1 MGSGR
6 LFSKVISEL
15 SILLT
20 SWILVNGDPFLKVQF
35 QFGAEPW
42 LRAGEG
48 KSLKRRS
55 KGRLG
60 VPPGGAEQGEHCPWR
75 GIVPGKFKHDSRRR
89 LFLGVFPTADKSRR
103 ARPGTDNFFYNPTKI
118 KTDGGKRHLSF
129 PHFVLLFCF
138 LVSWPALAAVAP
150 TIAPASPAII
160 PPTTA
165 PASPAMMPPTTAP
178 LMTSFLAFFAA
189 SF

>member
-15 SILLT
+15 SVFLT
-20 SWILVNGDPFLKVQF
+20 SWILVNGDSFLKVQF

-48 KSLKRRS
+48 TPLKRRS

-60 VPPGGAEQGEHCPWR
+60 VLPGGAGQGEHRPWR
-75 GIVPGKFKHDSRRR
+75 GIVPGMFKHNSRRR

-103 ARPGTDNFFYNPTKI
+103 ARPGTEAAKI
-118 KTDGGKRHLSF
+118 KESGCNFYTLPLHFIIFNIFHNITDFAIENSTKHFYCMGADALISF
-129 PHFVLLFCF
+129 
-138 LVSWPALAAVAP
+138 
-150 TIAPASPAII
+150 
-160 PPTTA
+160 
-165 PASPAMMPPTTAP
+165 
-178 LMTSFLAFFAA
+178 
-189 SF
+189 